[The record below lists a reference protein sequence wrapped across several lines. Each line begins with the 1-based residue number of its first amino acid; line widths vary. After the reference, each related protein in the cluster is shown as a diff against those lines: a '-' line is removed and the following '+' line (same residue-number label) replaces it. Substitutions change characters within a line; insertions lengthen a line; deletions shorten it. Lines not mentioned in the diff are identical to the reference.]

1 MLMKVL
7 RFLFFLILA
16 SWLYLNRPLGASASG
31 LSDFV
36 DTSKIYQMVFQGKR
50 KEAADSLA
58 KFLTLRQSFYNVGFA
73 ELWFEA
79 AIFRALSDS
88 MPFSVAEGFYMNYT
102 KYRTNQP
109 ETPVILA
116 NQLLY
121 NSLFLAYSGLH
132 NQAADCLLASIS
144 ARPAEGRMNQ
154 LLLAE
159 SYGSLARMY
168 KKTGDL
174 FESSLNFERA
184 ISLNRKINRQA
195 ILAESLFYLS
205 NVLSE
210 LDISNKKAESA
221 LLESLSIYTDLG
233 KNQEKAQVLSEL
245 GVLFSRRNDFPGARN
260 WFMKSLAEKKK
271 IPHLK
276 SEEFIAVYSGI
287 GNCYQSIKNTDS
299 ARFYFLKAIEW
310 AKKASIDAQA
320 SYQSML
326 GLAKCYVNLGANYGR
341 SDDYSAAIEYFQR
354 ALNCLDPGCT
364 LVDMATN
371 PNLKKVTRE
380 FAEFTS
386 YKAHA
391 YHRRFGQSKNP
402 EDLVNGLKTFMVAL
416 EMVDTLRFMFSF
428 DSKPYLSSETKIHYF
443 NALDMAL
450 DLYKVT
456 GIKKYLEQA
465 FQFSERNKSAIL
477 NEFLRINKARES
489 IGLVAPWIIKEDSI
503 KQLISKSES
512 QRILLETGRNSG
524 DSSLLAIQKNL
535 FELND
540 ELKSIGI
547 VAKRNNP
554 EYFNMVYSNQ
564 GYTTGQIQRLMK
576 KGEAM
581 VDYTVVRNNR
591 LKEDYMVVMVLTTD
605 TLFSYED
612 TLSNKFREDIDA
624 FRASITPF
632 VDAKNFIEFSRLSHQ
647 MYRYFFEPI
656 EKFRGISKLIIL
668 PDEELGFLPFEAFVS
683 DTIKIRGS
691 DFRKLHYLN
700 RKYQISYISS
710 HEQFYQFRSNPLK
723 KLRLTVYGFAPFAN
737 AGLDSLNLLPL
748 GNSGKENKFISKYF
762 KTRFFE
768 NQSAGEQTLRRAF
781 QKESVIS
788 LSTHGIVNLKEPMR
802 SRLLL
807 NPSEPDGSLYL
818 FEMMSLKVKSSL
830 IILNACNTGTGK
842 LQVGEGIM
850 SMARG
855 FQFAGVPTL
864 ITTLWPIDD
873 QSSSRVMEYFFQYL
887 HNGME
892 QRDALTKARNSYID
906 KANKATG
913 APYFWAGQILIG
925 DPGIISIRRN
935 TSLWVLLI
943 SLILTGLVT
952 TSIIVYYKKVR

>member
-1 MLMKVL
+1 
-7 RFLFFLILA
+7 
-16 SWLYLNRPLGASASG
+16 
-31 LSDFV
+31 
-36 DTSKIYQMVFQGKR
+36 
-50 KEAADSLA
+50 
-58 KFLTLRQSFYNVGFA
+58 
-73 ELWFEA
+73 
-79 AIFRALSDS
+79 
-88 MPFSVAEGFYMNYT
+88 
-102 KYRTNQP
+102 
-109 ETPVILA
+109 
-116 NQLLY
+116 
-121 NSLFLAYSGLH
+121 
-132 NQAADCLLASIS
+132 
-144 ARPAEGRMNQ
+144 
-154 LLLAE
+154 
-159 SYGSLARMY
+159 
-168 KKTGDL
+168 
-174 FESSLNFERA
+174 
-184 ISLNRKINRQA
+184 
-195 ILAESLFYLS
+195 
-205 NVLSE
+205 
-210 LDISNKKAESA
+210 
-221 LLESLSIYTDLG
+221 
-233 KNQEKAQVLSEL
+233 
-245 GVLFSRRNDFPGARN
+245 
-260 WFMKSLAEKKK
+260 
-271 IPHLK
+271 
-276 SEEFIAVYSGI
+276 
-287 GNCYQSIKNTDS
+287 
-299 ARFYFLKAIEW
+299 
-310 AKKASIDAQA
+310 
-320 SYQSML
+320 
-326 GLAKCYVNLGANYGR
+326 
-341 SDDYSAAIEYFQR
+341 
-354 ALNCLDPGCT
+354 
-364 LVDMATN
+364 
-371 PNLKKVTRE
+371 
-380 FAEFTS
+380 
-386 YKAHA
+386 
-391 YHRRFGQSKNP
+391 
-402 EDLVNGLKTFMVAL
+402 
-416 EMVDTLRFMFSF
+416 
-428 DSKPYLSSETKIHYF
+428 
-443 NALDMAL
+443 
-450 DLYKVT
+450 
-456 GIKKYLEQA
+456 
-465 FQFSERNKSAIL
+465 
-477 NEFLRINKARES
+477 
-489 IGLVAPWIIKEDSI
+489 
-503 KQLISKSES
+503 
-512 QRILLETGRNSG
+512 
-524 DSSLLAIQKNL
+524 
-535 FELND
+535 
-540 ELKSIGI
+540 
-547 VAKRNNP
+547 
-554 EYFNMVYSNQ
+554 
-564 GYTTGQIQRLMK
+564 MK

-581 VDYTVVRNNR
+581 VNYTVVRNNR